1 MSMKLTRWLNHER
14 LRNLRYRGQTVYFS
28 PLLAGLLTAVLLAT
42 SAQLREIYLS
52 IVEQPDWQRGLLG
65 LGMLM
70 LLSALIFVSSFML
83 STWRADTL
91 YPNHADIRF
100 DRRLLRQRDGLA
112 HLAALL
118 PFAGI
123 LWGLWIT
130 HDRSAG
136 LSLNYQAALGDLG
149 IGPVKASGIL
159 ATPQVD
165 PLHAF
170 HAGIIVAAGAVI
182 LHVALHAFRR
192 SRRAH
197 WCVLAAAGA
206 VSLLAAF
213 APLAASAPQIIAVT
227 RQLGPLA
234 SIAGVIAA
242 LYGLLM
248 LLAYVTR
255 LTGIPLIGIL
265 AAIGITFGFLN
276 ISRNVSPPVPQ
287 AQPAHPGGEQL
298 KRQARLEA
306 KSATDLESSFR
317 DWLESR
323 RDRELFRSNKRPYPV
338 FVFAAQGGGL
348 YAATAIG
355 RAFAQ
360 LQRDCPLFMQHVFAV
375 SAVSGGAVGSAVVH
389 EAAAGQ
395 AQESDCDGK
404 GSDLTDRISQVTL
417 EDHLSPIVGTIIP
430 DIIRKLSPFEISP
443 DAVTRSKALE
453 ESIVESVYRDSPA
466 TGACKDP
473 GRLCAPYAGHWNPGS
488 VAPALV
494 LNATWV
500 ENGHRV
506 AFAPFGLEREG
517 DLTLHSFSD
526 FDKVLGTPAVS
537 LIGAAVVSARFPGVL
552 PAQVYGA
559 TVGGKAIRWNF
570 VDGGYAD
577 ASGAATALQ
586 IFEAL
591 NRMFEREPVL
601 SDAVDLRLVLV
612 TDSESDPDPAE
623 IDGTGFSDTMAP
635 ISALLNI
642 RALLSSRAVAQ
653 AVAHG
658 EQLGDNRTD
667 PADPKRRVMV
677 VELDRK
683 TFPLSIGWKMS
694 RATYDI
700 VGLLLGDPSLC
711 RPASVRKD
719 FTSRAAQSI
728 AANSCITQN
737 ILRLLR
743 PPATTSP
750 NPALPSRTPPAP

>member
-136 LSLNYQAALGDLG
+136 LNLNYQAALGDLG

-276 ISRNVSPPVPQ
+276 ISRNVSPPLQQTEAV
-287 AQPAHPGGEQL
+287 QPNGEQL

-306 KSATDLESSFR
+306 NSATATDLESSFR

-323 RDRELFRSNKRPYPV
+323 RDRELFRSKERPYPV

-395 AQESDCDGK
+395 AQESDCGGK

-430 DIIRKLSPFEISP
+430 DIMRKLYPFEISP

-453 ESIVESVYRDSPA
+453 ESIVESVYRDRPA
-466 TGACKDP
+466 TGACTDT
-473 GRLCAPYAGHWNPGS
+473 GRLCASYAGHWSPRS

-506 AFAPFGLEREG
+506 AFAPFGLERAG

-526 FDKVLGTPAVS
+526 FDQVLGTRGVS

-559 TVGGKAIRWNF
+559 TVGGKGNRWNF

-612 TDSESDPDPAE
+612 TDSESDPDLAE

-653 AVAHG
+653 AVSRG
-658 EQLGDNRTD
+658 LELDNG
-667 PADPKRRVMV
+667 PAAGASDKPDRRVMAI
-677 VELDRK
+677 ELDRK
-683 TFPLSIGWKMS
+683 TFGLSIGWKMS

-711 RPASVRKD
+711 RPAAERNTYK
-719 FTSRAAQSI
+719 SRTARSI

-743 PPATTSP
+743 
-750 NPALPSRTPPAP
+750 RE